1 MLGNPTDPLHWS
13 ADGAGPDQGSLSA
26 WCTYTGQRPTHVGNW
41 QWLEALHPADRDG
54 TYQAWQE
61 ALCQPCPLT
70 LSYRIHHP
78 HTGYQSFKA
87 LHIPLFT
94 ASRQVQ
100 AWLVFLLAEPAS
112 PPLTNEDWEI
122 RLIYGMIYDQVVLG
136 ILCLS
141 LDGYILRVN
150 KRLSQ
155 LTGYSQAEL
164 LTMSIWQLSMPE
176 DLHLHLQAMGERL
189 TRNQSY
195 PPFHTRYLHRDGSPL
210 WVRTTQFLVRQ
221 PSGEPYYFF
230 YVVEDVS
237 AQVQAEE
244 ERTDLLARAQE
255 ARIEAV
261 KRTLQL
267 EAVFES
273 LTDGILVCDSTG
285 NIIQSNAAVRHL
297 LHLDACPG
305 FLHLSVEQRLTHLK
319 GFDEQGHEVT
329 LEQWPLKRLLRGE
342 HLKTSQEED
351 MRLILPDGQQI
362 YVNHSGAPMRNQDG
376 EIIGAVIIIHDVNE
390 RHLLE
395 QRIQKSFRILLALAE
410 ELVALPK
417 ERAASVSPRVPST
430 NGQPAPTP
438 VFETAVEY
446 LVELTCQLMEYQ
458 ETGIS
463 LLDPDSGNLHVVA
476 LAGPEPAERA
486 IYQQMLAS
494 TTLVDYLAEDEIAL
508 LADNEVVIKEFSLHV
523 HASRSSNVLIA
534 PMLVNGRLLG
544 VLTVE
549 KKEATPLY
557 SAEEISLV
565 KAIAKLILLVIERE
579 RLKREW
585 IEAHSSELAL
595 REANRRFDEFLSL
608 ASHELRT
615 PLAGIKGNIQLALRR
630 LAALKS
636 GRIPEMH
643 LLQEKLDKL
652 QEFLREAEQRVNV
665 QNRMISDL
673 LDVSRI
679 QANKLELVLDSCSL
693 DTIVRQAVAD
703 QRYTTPTRTII
714 LKTPGDEP
722 LMVNGDAD
730 RLGQVIHNYLSNALK
745 YSPADQPV
753 TVMIETPPGSVRVS
767 VRDRGPG
774 LPPEEQAYVWER
786 FYRVKGITAQG
797 NAGPGLGLGLHIC
810 QTIIEAHLGS
820 FGLESTPG
828 QGSTFWFSLPRLQSL
843 PPPREQSSNAL
854 QRHAR

>member
-1 MLGNPTDPLHWS
+1 MLGNPTAPLYWS
-13 ADGAGPDQGSLSA
+13 ADGAGPDQRSLCA
-26 WCTYTGQRPTHVGNW
+26 WCTYTGQSPTDLGNW
-41 QWLEALHPADRDG
+41 QWLAALHPADRDA
-54 TYQAWQE
+54 TSRAWQE
-61 ALCQPCPLT
+61 TLSHPCLLT
-70 LSYRIHHP
+70 LSYRIHHV
-78 HTGYQSFKA
+78 HTGYQPFKA
-87 LHIPLFT
+87 LHVPVFS
-94 ASRQVQ
+94 ASHQVQ
-100 AWLVFLLAEPAS
+100 SWLIFLLAEPAS
-112 PPLTNEDWEI
+112 SPQTNEDWEI

-141 LDGYILRVN
+141 LDGHILRVN

-155 LTGYSQAEL
+155 LTGYTRREL
-164 LTMSIWQLSMPE
+164 LAMSIWQLSLPE
-176 DLHLHLQAMGERL
+176 DLHLHLQAIGERL

-195 PPFHTRYLHRDGSPL
+195 PPFRTRYQRKDGSSL
-210 WVRTTQFLVRQ
+210 WVRVTQFLVRQ

-237 AQVQAEE
+237 AQVQAEH
-244 ERTDLLARAQE
+244 ERAGLLARVQE
-255 ARIEAV
+255 AHLEAL
-261 KRTLQL
+261 KRTVQL
-267 EAVFES
+267 EAVFAS
-273 LTDGILVCDSTG
+273 ITDGILVCDSQG
-285 NIIQSNAAVRHL
+285 NIIQSNPAVRQL
-297 LHLDACPG
+297 LHLDAYPD
-305 FLHLSVEQRLTHLK
+305 FLHLSIEQRLRRLQ
-319 GFDEQGHEVT
+319 GFNEQGHEVS

-342 HLKTSQEED
+342 CLNTGQEED
-351 MRLILPDGQQI
+351 MRLILPDEQQI

-395 QRIQKSFRILLALAE
+395 QRIRKSFRILLALAE

-417 ERAASVSPRVPST
+417 ERREPVSPRVQAA
-430 NGQPAPTP
+430 NGQTVATP
-438 VFETAVEY
+438 IFETAAEY
-446 LVELTCQLMEYQ
+446 LVELTCQMMEYQ

-463 LLDPDSGNLHVVA
+463 LLDPDNGHLHVVA
-476 LAGPEPAERA
+476 LAGSASEERVL
-486 IYQQMLAS
+486 YQQLLAS
-494 TTLVDYLAEDEIAL
+494 TTLADYLNADEIAL
-508 LADNEVVIKEFSLHV
+508 LCDNEVVIKEFSLHP
-523 HASRSSNVLIA
+523 HDRRFSNVLIA
-534 PMLVNGRLLG
+534 PMLFNGRLAG

-549 KKEATPLY
+549 KKELNPLY

-636 GRIPEMH
+636 GRLPEMH

-679 QANKLELVLDSCSL
+679 QANKMELVMGPCSL
-693 DTIVRQAVAD
+693 ETIVRQAVAD
-703 QRYTTPTRTII
+703 QRYTMPARTIT
-714 LKTPGDEP
+714 LKTPGNES
-722 LMVNGDAD
+722 LTVIGDAD

-745 YSPADQPV
+745 YSPSDQPV
-753 TVMIETPPGSVRVS
+753 AVVIEKTKDSARVS

-774 LPPEEQAYVWER
+774 LPPEEQTSVWER
-786 FYRVKGITAQG
+786 FYRVKGIMAQG
-797 NAGPGLGLGLHIC
+797 GAGPGLGLGLHIC
-810 QTIIEAHLGS
+810 QTIIEAHHGS
-820 FGLESTPG
+820 VGLHSIPG
-828 QGSTFWFSLPRLQSL
+828 QGSTFWFALPLVQPH
-843 PPPREQSSNAL
+843 PPSCEQSSNTI